1 MADDNKKV
9 QDPPN
14 TSQNQQTSHNV
25 IPQLWHSPYMAYY
38 VSWMKFLKTIST
50 TGNNN
55 NKKSSKNTTLKKLK
69 KKKKSTSDSS
79 SSSQSRDVGSIS
91 SPSSQQNSG
100 GNPNDTVVQ
109 DPYGRFEGSH
119 ARLIMSGGSTV
130 RGFPSNSRIIEKES
144 NGRGNKDQRQ
154 GDDGDVDNDE
164 DEDEDEDDD
173 DDGDMSGLL
182 RLAESQRQNQ
192 VQVGW
197 GGNCTSEREVSTH
210 GFTFH
215 AREIFSPTLSSS
227 SSSSSSPTP
236 PPRSNKSSCVDVD
249 DSDDASGKTDKH
261 GLNIKASN
269 NNHTSSIC
277 RNEGDGN
284 MITGATAA
292 AATVSTTPSP
302 QHQHQQTMLI
312 TPPTTTTPPTI
323 TLTTS
328 FTLRPF
334 EYGSLI
340 RVLDF
345 SHLYYI
351 ISDKFL
357 THLLPQTPLLL
368 ELVIHSPKQ
377 FSDESLICLSKSC
390 SLLRRLELQ
399 GCVKISDLGL
409 GFVLD
414 ACLNISTLVISHN
427 GAADITDRT
436 LSQLAMATFPLFTK
450 HQYQHQHQHQ
460 QQSSQTRGDQGQ
472 MPQDLLQ
479 QQQRHSSRAQRL
491 RVLGLSCPSYF
502 ITEGNPGLMSI
513 AIWCTN
519 LVSLDISN
527 LTPLVTD
534 ELLRLVS
541 KTSPEAEI
549 MTGAGIE
556 AAAAA
561 PSSYPSCLKRLNIA
575 HCSLV
580 TNKGLF
586 YLARGCPDLRQL
598 DITGLHLVDDQ
609 GILEIAKRCRSFKK
623 LIMDDKFGAR
633 IAREILKNFPSW
645 GAEVLRQGM
654 TFERRGSRTF

>member
-1 MADDNKKV
+1 
-9 QDPPN
+9 
-14 TSQNQQTSHNV
+14 
-25 IPQLWHSPYMAYY
+25 MAYY

-197 GGNCTSEREVSTH
+197 G
-210 GFTFH
+210 
-215 AREIFSPTLSSS
+215 
-227 SSSSSSPTP
+227 
-236 PPRSNKSSCVDVD
+236 
-249 DSDDASGKTDKH
+249 
-261 GLNIKASN
+261 
-269 NNHTSSIC
+269 
-277 RNEGDGN
+277 
-284 MITGATAA
+284 
-292 AATVSTTPSP
+292 
-302 QHQHQQTMLI
+302 
-312 TPPTTTTPPTI
+312 
-323 TLTTS
+323 
-328 FTLRPF
+328 
-334 EYGSLI
+334 
-340 RVLDF
+340 DF